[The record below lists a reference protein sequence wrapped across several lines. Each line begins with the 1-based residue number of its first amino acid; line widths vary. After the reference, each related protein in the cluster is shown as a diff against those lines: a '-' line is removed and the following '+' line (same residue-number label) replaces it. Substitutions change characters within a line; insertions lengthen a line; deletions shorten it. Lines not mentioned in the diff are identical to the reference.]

1 MANVALSLCHFVDR
15 MMTNYEQ
22 RLEKTFVE
30 EGGIKERMTAA
41 RVGYRTNQKDE
52 ISRLQQENEQLRAEL
67 ERLKAG
73 KG

>member
-1 MANVALSLCHFVDR
+1 
-15 MMTNYEQ
+15 MMTSYEEHLQ
-22 RLEKTFVE
+22 KTFVE

-67 ERLKAG
+67 ERLKADRG
-73 KG
+73 

>member
-1 MANVALSLCHFVDR
+1 MP
-15 MMTNYEQ
+15 
-22 RLEKTFVE
+22 FVE

-52 ISRLQQENEQLRAEL
+52 LNRLQQENDQLRAEL